1 MTTVKDHNFNDT
13 NEFIEVLIKNLPAKI
28 KAGNEKDTANINEI
42 HTIEA
47 LKNCKFINF
56 NSKERIS
63 FMVFDIDTMENMTA
77 KQYFKDIKGLYT
89 YIMEKIGL
97 APTYILETNKGF
109 HFAYHLKNHI
119 FTHQPKAL
127 NYLSLIK
134 RGITQILNCDER
146 ASHRLYGVWR
156 NPLLHPYFYSTCI
169 NYELSDFK
177 KFIAPK
183 IVKVKKTYTN
193 FKFNIKD
200 KDLQK
205 GKRNIT
211 LFNTALKFAFSQ
223 ENSSIEDIY
232 TFINNINISRK
243 VGLFDKEISTIC
255 WSAYNYRE
263 RGEYKDNSSYED
275 RNINVGI
282 MEFEK
287 MRNLS
292 YDEYLAETKTR
303 QKLSAL
309 RTASI
314 RDKEK
319 NKNQLLEA
327 KQNYIDELQ
336 NKKRSEVLNAVL
348 MLQNLNE
355 KVSVSAISRMTGI
368 DRKTVKKYY

>member
-1 MTTVKDHNFNDT
+1 MTTTRDHNFNDT
-13 NEFIEVLIKNLPAKI
+13 EEFIEVLIKNLPPKI
-28 KAGNEKDTANINEI
+28 KAGNEKDTANINEMN
-42 HTIEA
+42 TIEA
-47 LKNCKFINF
+47 LRNCKFINL

-77 KQYFKDIKGLYT
+77 KQYFKDIRGLYV

-146 ASHRLYGVWR
+146 ASHRLNGVWR
-156 NPLLHPYFYSTCI
+156 NPLLHPNFYSSCL
-169 NYELSDFK
+169 NYELSDFQ
-177 KFIAPK
+177 KFIIPK
-183 IVKVKKTYTN
+183 TIKVKKTYTN
-193 FKFNIKD
+193 FKFNIKEE
-200 KDLQK
+200 DLQK
-205 GKRNIT
+205 GTRNIT
-211 LFNTALKFAFSQ
+211 LFNTALKFAFSK
-223 ENSSIEDIY
+223 ENSSIDEIY
-232 TFINNINISRK
+232 SFINNINISRN
-243 VGLFDKEISTIC
+243 VNLDSREISSIC
-255 WSAYNYRE
+255 WSAFNYRE
-263 RGEYKDNSSYED
+263 RGDYKDNSSYED

-287 MRNLS
+287 MKRLS
-292 YDEYLAETKTR
+292 YDEYVAETKSR

-327 KQNYIDELQ
+327 KQNYIIELQ
-336 NKKRSEVLNAVL
+336 NKKRSEVLNAIL
-348 MLQNLNE
+348 TLQNRNE
-355 KVSVSAISRMTGI
+355 KVSVSAISRLTGI